1 MRLKTLGV
9 IVVTALALFTVFY
22 WLTDQG
28 RLADR
33 EKSDAQA
40 MLEYGDRV
48 FANNAADPSAAQCAR
63 CHGATGQGGPI
74 PGDAQ
79 GRTAPNLHS
88 ATIAAKLKVN
98 PEYVN
103 LVIRYGGV
111 VVSGNVNSDM
121 PAWSTEVGGSLTVQ
135 QIDAL
140 TALVTSWAQE
150 AATKSQ
156 APVANTAEAG
166 KQVYN
171 SAGCVSCHGAQLAG
185 VPGTFPDITNIG
197 NELVTNPP
205 VPPKDLAK
213 MQADYAADPKEF
225 LTKWIRD
232 SSTNYNG
239 GTATGMPPF
248 PASQLPD
255 DQLQALITFLLTQKH

>member
-22 WLTDQG
+22 WLAEQG
-28 RLADR
+28 RMAAR
-33 EKSDAQA
+33 EKSDAQE
-40 MLEYGDRV
+40 MLDYGARV
-48 FANNAADPSAAQCAR
+48 FKNNPADPSAAQCAR
-63 CHGATGQGGPI
+63 CHGANGQGGPI

-103 LVIRYGGV
+103 LVIKYGGV

-135 QIDAL
+135 QIDSL

-166 KQVYN
+166 KGVYS

-197 NELVTNPP
+197 NQLVTNLPI
-205 VPPKDLAK
+205 PPKDIAK
-213 MQADYAADPKEF
+213 MQADYAADPKDF